1 MSIYCLCTTY
11 TVGYYFF
18 GKRRQAMIHIVLSK
32 QSSDPIYEQI
42 RLQLKQ
48 AILRG
53 ELASGEQLPSIR
65 ALARELEVS
74 VITTKKAYESLEAE
88 QFVESIAGKGTY
100 VAELNP
106 DAIRTKQIIKIKQDI
121 AQIVESAQVI
131 DLTLPELLEMMEETF
146 QQESQKDT

>member
-1 MSIYCLCTTY
+1 M
-11 TVGYYFF
+11 
-18 GKRRQAMIHIVLSK
+18 HIVLSK

>member
-1 MSIYCLCTTY
+1 
-11 TVGYYFF
+11 
-18 GKRRQAMIHIVLSK
+18 MIHIVLSK

-53 ELASGEQLPSIR
+53 ELASGEQFPSIR

-88 QFVESIAGKGTY
+88 QFVESIAGTGTY

>member
-1 MSIYCLCTTY
+1 
-11 TVGYYFF
+11 
-18 GKRRQAMIHIVLSK
+18 MIHIVLSK

>member
-1 MSIYCLCTTY
+1 
-11 TVGYYFF
+11 
-18 GKRRQAMIHIVLSK
+18 MINIVLSQ

>member
-1 MSIYCLCTTY
+1 
-11 TVGYYFF
+11 
-18 GKRRQAMIHIVLSK
+18 MIHIVLSK

-88 QFVESIAGKGTY
+88 QIVESIAGKGTY